1 MTNNNTKKQLEN
13 EFKNIKYILTSTMRT
28 RLLLS
33 IYEDSKNLDDLRNEL
48 NKPSATILHGL
59 KELENI
65 NLVKKVQKYYQLTSN
80 GYLLTTNMRKLIE
93 NWYSINKNKL
103 FWNNHDLEDIPEDIL
118 KDIYLLKD
126 AEYVNSTTSDLSYAF
141 NNFIKLISNAK
152 SLKMILPIYSEN
164 HFKHIINLL
173 NNDTLEELE
182 LIISNDIFESIKSNE
197 FFNKELMNN
206 KKVKIFRVEK
216 SLKLFLTF
224 SKDFMSLT
232 LFFKDGHYDDSQILI
247 SKTKNSIE
255 WSRNLYD
262 YYKVISWRM
271 EPTTSKIKS

>member
-1 MTNNNTKKQLEN
+1 MTNSNTKKQLEN

-232 LFFKDGHYDDSQILI
+232 LFFKDGHYDAVD
-247 SKTKNSIE
+247 
-255 WSRNLYD
+255 R
-262 YYKVISWRM
+262 
-271 EPTTSKIKS
+271 KSVV

>member
-1 MTNNNTKKQLEN
+1 MTNSNTKKQLEN

-141 NNFIKLISNAK
+141 NI
-152 SLKMILPIYSEN
+152 
-164 HFKHIINLL
+164 
-173 NNDTLEELE
+173 
-182 LIISNDIFESIKSNE
+182 
-197 FFNKELMNN
+197 
-206 KKVKIFRVEK
+206 
-216 SLKLFLTF
+216 
-224 SKDFMSLT
+224 
-232 LFFKDGHYDDSQILI
+232 GC
-247 SKTKNSIE
+247 
-255 WSRNLYD
+255 
-262 YYKVISWRM
+262 
-271 EPTTSKIKS
+271 

>member
-1 MTNNNTKKQLEN
+1 MTNSNTKKQLEN

-33 IYEDSKNLDDLRNEL
+33 IYEDPKNLDDLRNEL

-216 SLKLFLTF
+216 SLHFPR
-224 SKDFMSLT
+224 
-232 LFFKDGHYDDSQILI
+232 ILRAYRI
-247 SKTKNSIE
+247 RSNSYI
-255 WSRNLYD
+255 
-262 YYKVISWRM
+262 
-271 EPTTSKIKS
+271 